1 MVTTVT
7 NFGVLIRYAHDL
19 AKAIESGDH
28 DRIEIAQRKHDE
40 YRDLCLR
47 SDQMNIRPI
56 DL

>member
-1 MVTTVT
+1 MVTVVT

-28 DRIEIAQRKHDE
+28 NRIEIAQRKHDE

-47 SDQMNIRPI
+47 SDQMSIRPI
-56 DL
+56 D